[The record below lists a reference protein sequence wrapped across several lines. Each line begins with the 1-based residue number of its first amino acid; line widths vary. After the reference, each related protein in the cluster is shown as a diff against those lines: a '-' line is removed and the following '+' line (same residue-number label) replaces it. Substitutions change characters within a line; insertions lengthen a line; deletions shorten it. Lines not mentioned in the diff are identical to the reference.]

1 MAKFQIDILGC
12 GSATPSVRHNPSGQ
26 IINFR
31 DRLMMVDCGEG
42 SQLAMRRMGIG
53 FNRLEHI
60 FISHLHG
67 DHCLGLPGLLS
78 TMALH
83 DKGGRIRL
91 TLPQDGLDRM
101 RDIISL
107 FCPDSP
113 FEIEYQGVGNE
124 PCTVADDHAMTVEA
138 FQLKHRVPCL
148 GYIFREKP
156 KPRHLRGDMIRF
168 FGIPIADLHA
178 IKQGADWTA
187 PDGRVIAN
195 ERLTTAPDPS
205 VSYAYCSDTMFSP
218 AVAEAVKGV
227 DVIYHEATYDDS
239 LAEQARRRGHSTARE
254 AGKIARMAGAKRL
267 IIGHYS
273 NRYTSTELL
282 LRQAREE
289 FENVTAADEGMKI
302 DLL

>member
-1 MAKFQIDILGC
+1 MAKFQIEILGC
-12 GSATPSVRHNPSGQ
+12 GSATPSVRHNPSAQ

-42 SQLAMRRMGIG
+42 SQLSMRRMGVR

-83 DKGGRIRL
+83 DKGGRITVTMPREGI
-91 TLPQDGLDRM
+91 DAM
-101 RDIISL
+101 RGIVSY
-107 FCPDSP
+107 FCPDAP
-113 FEIEYQGVGNE
+113 YEIEYVGVGPE
-124 PCTVADDHAMTVEA
+124 KTVLIDDRAITVES
-138 FQLKHRVPCL
+138 FPLMHRVPCV

-156 KPRHLRGDMIRF
+156 KLRHLRGDMVKF
-168 FGIPIADLHA
+168 LDIPIADLQA
-178 IKQGADWTA
+178 IKEGADWTA

-195 ERLTTAPDPS
+195 DRLTLPADPS

-218 AVAEAVKGV
+218 EVAEAVKGV

-239 LAEQARRRGHSTARE
+239 MAQQARARGHSTARE
-254 AGKIARMAGAKRL
+254 AGKIAHMAGARQL

-273 NRYTSTELL
+273 NRYTDTSLL
-282 LRQAREE
+282 LREAREE
-289 FENVTAADEGMKI
+289 FGNVTAADEGLKI

>member
-53 FNRLEHI
+53 FNRLEQI

-101 RDIISL
+101 RDIISF

-113 FEIEYQGVGNE
+113 YEIEYQGVGSE
-124 PCTVADDHAMTVEA
+124 PCIVTDDRALTVEA

-156 KPRHLRGDMIRF
+156 KTRHLRGDMIKF

-178 IKQGADWTA
+178 IRQGADWTA

-195 ERLTTAPDPS
+195 ERLTTEADPS

-218 AVAEAVKGV
+218 EVAEAVKGV

-254 AGKIARMAGAKRL
+254 AGRIARMAGAKRL

-289 FENVTAADEGMKI
+289 FDNVTAADEGMKI